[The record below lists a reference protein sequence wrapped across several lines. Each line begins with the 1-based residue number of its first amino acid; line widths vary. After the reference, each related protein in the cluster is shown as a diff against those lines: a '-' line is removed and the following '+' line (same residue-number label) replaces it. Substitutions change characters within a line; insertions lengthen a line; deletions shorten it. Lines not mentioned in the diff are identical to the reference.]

1 MPVFKIHALI
11 QGAALVSL
19 YSDPKT
25 INEWSLKVIEVYMSW
40 YSLFVASNLVVLG
53 WIFGTKIDESVKPML
68 PPIVVL
74 FCSLN
79 VLATGSTLYVGYA
92 TAPAAPN
99 PAFHGL
105 IWWAAGINSIAT
117 LGFAIVWGICLRKL
131 RTTAGG
137 PSPASVP
144 PAVDTSQ
151 LEAGE
156 PPKKIEGKER
166 ARSL

>member
-1 MPVFKIHALI
+1 MILI
-11 QGAALVSL
+11 P
-19 YSDPKT
+19 DPTT
-25 INEWSLKVIEVYMSW
+25 INEWSLKIIEVYMSW

-92 TAPAAPN
+92 TASTAPN

-105 IWWAAGINSIAT
+105 IWWAAAINSIAT
-117 LGFAIVWGICLRKL
+117 LGFAIVWGICLGKL
-131 RTTAGG
+131 RSTKGG
-137 PSPASVP
+137 SSN
-144 PAVDTSQ
+144 
-151 LEAGE
+151 L
-156 PPKKIEGKER
+156 PKSKHFSR
-166 ARSL
+166 NA